1 MTQLFTQ
8 RALQKRRRVGDRNG
22 PVTLLTPPLRA
33 TLVLGGLIA
42 LGGGLW
48 ATLARIP
55 VSVQGTGVLLPV
67 STINSSLSGTD
78 GSAIY
83 MFNRSQQRWQEQA
96 RLFLE
101 TPMQFSDRE
110 MAELAVDIYEAS
122 QPGLHSATANDEK
135 TASSRFSESLK
146 EAFNGL
152 KVSKGRLLLWVQS
165 SAELEQLSSAIDQ
178 LNRTLRK
185 SVEEANN
192 IVAKQEMLKNEHV
205 SRSAYLESMK
215 PLEAKGFVS
224 RQQILEQQATIDQLR
239 SQMRGNDNELIR
251 ISSQKDQAYQKV
263 RTQLALLVNNQ
274 LIYAPR
280 DVYLS
285 TIIPNDGESVSKGE
299 VLMELSENRL
309 DAPTMIPVFLSSSE
323 MAQVFPG
330 MSALATPSGYKRSEV
345 GGIKGTVISMGK
357 LPSGVDQVTA
367 RIGVKAMAQTIVNRE
382 PSPTLAVVALERANQ
397 TTPLNSGGYVWSSNS
412 DLPFPPT
419 PGDRVTVEITTR
431 RVAPIALVLPAIKNF
446 FGFSP
451 PDKTTAGGSPP
462 ESVRRSVR

>member
-1 MTQLFTQ
+1 MSQIFTQ
-8 RALQKRRRVGDRNG
+8 RALQKRRRVGDRTG

-33 TLVLGGLIA
+33 TLLLGGLIA

-55 VSVQGTGVLLPV
+55 VNVQGTGVLLPV

-83 MFNRSQQRWQEQA
+83 MFNRSQQVWQEKA
-96 RLFLE
+96 RAFLQ
-101 TPMQFSDRE
+101 TPMQFNDRE
-110 MAELAVDIYEAS
+110 MAQLAVDVYEAS
-122 QPGLHSATANDEK
+122 QLGLHPATASEK
-135 TASSRFSESLK
+135 HTASSRFSDSLK

-152 KVSKGRLLLWVQS
+152 KISEGRLLLWIQS
-165 SAELEQLSSAIDQ
+165 SAELEQLSSSIDQ

-185 SVEEANN
+185 SSEETRN
-192 IVAKQEMLKNEHV
+192 IEAKQEILKSEHI
-205 SRSAYLESMK
+205 SRSAYLESMR

-224 RQQILEQQATIDQLR
+224 RSQILEQQARIDSIN
-239 SQMRGNDNELIR
+239 SQIRGNDNELIR
-251 ISSQKDQAYQKV
+251 ISSQKDHAYQKV
-263 RTQLALLVNNQ
+263 RTQLAQLINNQ

-285 TIIPNDGESVSKGE
+285 TIIPNDGESVSRGD

-309 DAPTMIPVFLSSSE
+309 DEPTIIPVFLTSSE

-330 MSALATPSGYKRSEV
+330 MPALATPSGYKRSEV

-357 LPSGVDQVTA
+357 LPSDVDQITA
-367 RIGVKAMAQTIVNRE
+367 RIGVKAMAQTIASRE
-382 PSPTLAVVALERANQ
+382 PSPTLAIVALERSTQ
-397 TTPLNSGGYVWSSNS
+397 SPPMNSGGYVWSSNS

-419 PGDRVTVEITTR
+419 PGDQVMVEITTR

-446 FGFSP
+446 FGLTP
-451 PDKTTAGGSPP
+451 PDKASSGSP
-462 ESVRRSVR
+462 SASQRR

>member
-1 MTQLFTQ
+1 MSQIFTQ
-8 RALQKRRRVGDRNG
+8 RALQKRRRVGDRTG

-33 TLVLGGLIA
+33 TLLLGGLIA

-55 VSVQGTGVLLPV
+55 VNVQGTGVLLPV

-83 MFNRSQQRWQEQA
+83 MFNRSQQVWQEKA
-96 RLFLE
+96 RAFLQ
-101 TPMQFSDRE
+101 TPMQFNDRE
-110 MAELAVDIYEAS
+110 MAQLAVDVYEAS
-122 QPGLHSATANDEK
+122 QPGLHPATASEK
-135 TASSRFSESLK
+135 HTASSRFSDSLK

-152 KVSKGRLLLWVQS
+152 KISEGRLLLWIQS
-165 SAELEQLSSAIDQ
+165 SAELEQLSSSIDQ

-185 SVEEANN
+185 SSEETIN
-192 IVAKQEMLKNEHV
+192 IEAKQEILKSEHI
-205 SRSAYLESMK
+205 SRSAYLESMR

-224 RQQILEQQATIDQLR
+224 RSQILEQQARIDSIS
-239 SQMRGNDNELIR
+239 SQIRGNDNELIR
-251 ISSQKDQAYQKV
+251 ISSQKDHAYQKV
-263 RTQLALLVNNQ
+263 RTQLAQLINNQ

-285 TIIPNDGESVSKGE
+285 TIIPNDGESVSRGD

-309 DAPTMIPVFLSSSE
+309 DEPTIIPVFLTSSE

-330 MSALATPSGYKRSEV
+330 MPALATPSGYKRSEV

-357 LPSGVDQVTA
+357 LPSDVDQITA
-367 RIGVKAMAQTIVNRE
+367 RIGVKAMAQTIASRE
-382 PSPTLAVVALERANQ
+382 PSPTLAIVALERSTQ
-397 TTPLNSGGYVWSSNS
+397 SPPMNSGGYVWSSNS

-419 PGDRVTVEITTR
+419 PGDQVMVEITTR

-446 FGFSP
+446 FGLTP
-451 PDKTTAGGSPP
+451 PNKTAAGS
-462 ESVRRSVR
+462 SSASHRR